1 MKYRRLPRP
10 HGATAPLRRNIA
22 LLAPALLFCAPS
34 PATAQRPFGNASAH
48 FQTGAQ
54 TTVAPPATVQPLPA
68 PPATAQVLPTPP
80 ATVQPVP
87 VPPATVEPLPAAQLL
102 NSGTVLDAVKQLKPG
117 EFIWA
122 PQVAPAGP
130 TLLIVNVE
138 TQRAVLYRNS
148 LPIAVTTVSTGRPG
162 HLTPTGVFTI
172 LEKQVTHFSSIYD
185 SAPMPYMQ
193 RLTWGGVALHGGH
206 LPGYPASHGCIRLPK
221 AFAKL
226 LYGETRLGM
235 TVMVVRSDMLPIV
248 APVLAPLGD
257 AATVAAAPAPYVWHP
272 ETSPTGPV
280 SIIVSSTDQ
289 TLLVLRN
296 GKLIGSAAAQFD
308 APLTRPW
315 LFVLQSV
322 DAEGQHWTRVALP
335 GQDDDLTAQP
345 RPGSLHV
352 AEAFKALVAPELA
365 PGTTVIL
372 TPDAL
377 RGGAPVSFTGLIES
391 D

>member
-1 MKYRRLPRP
+1 MAAPRRK
-10 HGATAPLRRNIA
+10 NIA
-22 LLAPALLFCAPS
+22 LLAPAMLLCAGS
-34 PATAQRPFGNASAH
+34 PAA
-48 FQTGAQ
+48 AQ
-54 TTVAPPATVQPLPA
+54 TTVVPPATVQPLPA
-68 PPATAQVLPTPP
+68 PPATVQALPAPPAMVQRCTVPP
-80 ATVQPVP
+80 ATVQPLPASPAMVQPLP
-87 VPPATVEPLPAAQLL
+87 VPPATVQPLPAAGPL

-130 TLLIVNVE
+130 TLLIVNIE

-172 LEKQVTHFSSIYD
+172 LQKEVTHFSSIYD

-193 RLTWGGVALHGGH
+193 RLTWGGVALHAGN
-206 LPGYPASHGCIRLPK
+206 LPGYAASHGCIRLPK

-226 LYGETRLGM
+226 LYGETQLGM
-235 TVMVVRSDMLPIV
+235 TVLVVRSDLLPLV
-248 APVLAPLGD
+248 APMLAPLGD
-257 AATVAAAPAPYVWHP
+257 APALSAPPTPYIWHP
-272 ETSPTGPV
+272 ETSPVGPV

-289 TLLVLRN
+289 ALLVLRN
-296 GKLIGSAAAQFD
+296 GQLIGSAAAHFD

-315 LFVLQSV
+315 LFMLQSV
-322 DAEGQHWTRVALP
+322 DAAGQHWTRLALP

-345 RPGSLHV
+345 RPEALHV
-352 AEAFKALVAPELA
+352 AEAFKALVAPVLT
-365 PGTTVIL
+365 PGTTIIL

-377 RGGAPVSFTGLIES
+377 QRGGAVSLPGLVQSE
-391 D
+391 